1 MPTIEGAAKHLMS
14 LGEPTDIVAI
24 VIWTEGDV
32 LGKAKERGIVLTK
45 EQAGE
50 ILDRIDHK
58 QDASIGISWDTIDVY
73 LNDYVREHVEG
84 KLRFIELLKQTFES
98 SSCLTPQFSHF
109 YKVFRR
115 DFTDF
120 LKGRGITKM
129 TFNRMHFEVSG
140 FFEMPGGQIWYFNT
154 GDVRWFKDSM
164 LLRTAK
170 GFDDFTGGSNN
181 QVRYGSEE
189 EFTEDFERITK
200 CQLSRAISILEEKC
214 L

>member
-14 LGEPTDIVAI
+14 LGEPTDIVAMA
-24 VIWTEGDV
+24 IWTEDDV
-32 LGKAKERGIVLTK
+32 LGKAKERRIALTE
-45 EQAGE
+45 EQAQE
-50 ILDRIDHK
+50 ILETIDHK
-58 QDASIGISWDTIDVY
+58 QDASIGISWDTIDAY
-73 LNDYVREHVEG
+73 LNDYVREHAEG

-98 SSCLTPQFSHF
+98 SSGLTPQFSHF

-120 LKGRGITKM
+120 LKGRGITRM

-154 GDVRWFKDSM
+154 GDVRWDKGNM

-170 GFDDFTGGSNN
+170 SFEDYTGGSNN
-181 QVRYGSEE
+181 EARMDSVA
-189 EFTEDFERITK
+189 EFTEDFDNVVHK
-200 CQLSRAISILEEKC
+200 
-214 L
+214 

>member
-14 LGEPTDIVAI
+14 LGEPTDIVAMA
-24 VIWTEGDV
+24 IWTEDDV
-32 LGKAKERGIVLTK
+32 LGKAKERRIALTE
-45 EQAGE
+45 EQAQE
-50 ILDRIDHK
+50 ILETIDHK
-58 QDASIGISWDTIDVY
+58 QDASIGISWDTIDAY
-73 LNDYVREHVEG
+73 LNDYVREHAEG

-98 SSCLTPQFSHF
+98 SSGLTPQFSHF

-120 LKGRGITKM
+120 LKGRGITRM

-154 GDVRWFKDSM
+154 GDVRWDKGNM

-170 GFDDFTGGSNN
+170 SFEDYGSNN
-181 QVRYGSEE
+181 EARMDSVA
-189 EFTEDFERITK
+189 EFTEDFDNVVHK
-200 CQLSRAISILEEKC
+200 
-214 L
+214 